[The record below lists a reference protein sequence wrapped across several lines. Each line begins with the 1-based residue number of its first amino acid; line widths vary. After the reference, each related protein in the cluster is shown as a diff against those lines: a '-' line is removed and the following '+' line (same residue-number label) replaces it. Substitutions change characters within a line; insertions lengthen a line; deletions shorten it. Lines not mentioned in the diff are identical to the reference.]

1 MKNVKIQNS
10 NSNSNSSQEMQNL
23 KDNNQEFQNNPVMKN
38 KIKTNSNFEDE
49 KGRNSTQKR

>member
-1 MKNVKIQNS
+1 MKNVKIQ

-23 KDNNQEFQNNPVMKN
+23 KDNNQEFQKNPVIKN